1 MSHQHGPNNEAFY
14 ICGISLLLICL
25 FKVPALLRR
34 RRDPLLSS
42 VVLLLLDGGFV
53 FFLSAPESISA
64 INRATGIVNFAA
76 PVAYSALA
84 VFGGAN
90 LLLLVNWRPSPPEQR
105 RRASRICVTAY
116 SLVVV
121 LIIVFFWLGDAP
133 VEQVTLFD
141 WYYADTPWIR
151 EMILTYL
158 LAQGVATTTTF
169 VLCWRWSKEVDGFLR
184 AGLQILVP
192 GYLLHVCYDVIK
204 LVAIYGR
211 WTGRQWDFLV
221 DQVAP
226 QTAAPSAAL
235 VVIGF
240 TLPLAGPRMAQTMQA
255 LKQLRDLGPLWRE
268 LKTVPTPGAIRTSLP
283 LWSSPSVRL
292 TRRRTSIFDA
302 LLTLAP
308 AYDSTVRDKAYRA
321 ALDRGDD
328 TPTAEATAD
337 ATMIVAAR
345 VKQQTGSSSSAAPE
359 TEPWRP
365 RDLVPLSR
373 ALTSPF
379 VSSRSASPQH
389 YGARVESRQHD

>member
-1 MSHQHGPNNEAFY
+1 MRHGPNNQIFY
-14 ICGISLLLICL
+14 ICGICLLLICL
-25 FKVPALLRR
+25 FKVPALRR

-42 VVLLLLDGGFV
+42 VALLLLDGGLV
-53 FFLSAPESISA
+53 FFFSAPDSISA

-105 RRASRICVTAY
+105 RRASSVCVTAY

-121 LIIVFFWLGDAP
+121 LIIAFFWLGDAP

-158 LAQGVATTTTF
+158 LAQGVATMATF

-184 AGLQILVP
+184 VGLRILAP

-204 LVAIYGR
+204 LVAVYGR
-211 WTGRQWDFLV
+211 WTGQQWDYLV

-240 TLPLAGPRMAQTMQA
+240 TLPLAGPRMTQTMLA
-255 LKQLRDLGPLWRE
+255 FKQLRDLGPLWRE
-268 LKTVPTPGAIRTSLP
+268 LRTVPTPGAIRTTLP
-283 LWSSPSVRL
+283 WWSSPAVRL
-292 TRRRTSIFDA
+292 TRRRTQIFDA

-308 AYDSTVRDKAYRA
+308 AYDSAVRDNAYRA
-321 ALDRGDD
+321 ALDHGDNS
-328 TPTAEATAD
+328 PTAEAAAD
-337 ATMIVAAR
+337 AVMIVAAR
-345 VKQQTGSSSSAAPE
+345 VRQETGFVGSTAPDAK
-359 TEPWRP
+359 PWRTQ
-365 RDLVPLSR
+365 DLVALSR
-373 ALTSPF
+373 AL
-379 VSSRSASPQH
+379 ASPLTPRTSVPLPH
-389 YGARVESRQHD
+389 SGARTESRQHD

>member
-1 MSHQHGPNNEAFY
+1 MSHQHGPNNEVFY
-14 ICGISLLLICL
+14 LCGILLLLICL
-25 FKVPALLRR
+25 AKVPALLRR

-42 VVLLLLDGGFV
+42 VVLLLLDGGLV
-53 FFLSAPESISA
+53 FFFTAPDTISA
-64 INRATGIVNFAA
+64 INRATGISNFAA

-90 LLLLVNWRPSPPEQR
+90 LLLLVNWRPSPPERR
-105 RRASRICVTAY
+105 RRATRICVTAY

-121 LIIVFFWLGDAP
+121 LIIAFFWLGDAP

-158 LAQGVATTTTF
+158 VAQGVATMTTF
-169 VLCWRWSKEVDGFLR
+169 VLCWRWSKQVDGFLR
-184 AGLQILVP
+184 AGLRILAP

-211 WTGRQWDFLV
+211 WTGKQWDFLI

-240 TLPLAGPRMAQTMQA
+240 TLPLAGPRTAQTVQV
-255 LKQLRDLGPLWRE
+255 LGQLRDLGPLWRE

-283 LWSSPSVRL
+283 WWSSPAVRL

-302 LLTLAP
+302 LLTLSP
-308 AYDSTVRDKAYRA
+308 AYDSIVRDEAYQA
-321 ALDRGDD
+321 ALERGADA
-328 TPTAEATAD
+328 PTAEATAD

-345 VKQQTGSSSSAAPE
+345 LKQQSGSSGSEPPD

-365 RDLVPLSR
+365 RDLVSLSR
-373 ALTSPF
+373 ALDSPF
-379 VSSRSASPQH
+379 VSQPAVGQH
-389 YGARVESRQHD
+389 HRAPAESRQHD